1 MNSIYKKHER
11 IADRAGP
18 GRGNDKRGFN
28 NYYWDMRKKALAA
41 KLIVVGGTGSTAALL
56 FWMAI
61 YMVGPLVL
69 VANVIALAI
78 GIAWLTRK
86 IEDGWALVERTL
98 VACIVA
104 GQAGLIVAMLIR
116 VAPVVAKHAL

>member
-1 MNSIYKKHER
+1 MHSIYKKYWR
-11 IADRAGP
+11 IADHAGP
-18 GRGNDKRGFN
+18 GRGNDKRGFST
-28 NYYWDMRKKALAA
+28 YDWVMRKKALAG
-41 KLIVVGGTGSTAALL
+41 KLIVVGGTGATAALL

-69 VANVIALAI
+69 VANVIALGI
-78 GIAWLTRK
+78 GIAWLTRR